1 MQLAA
6 GVSCRKCKGSRRSRY
21 RSDPSQKTQMTLGSV
36 PRRRP
41 QPDLRASADASAP
54 LSDTREATSCGQ
66 VEWRVPRGLGRLEA
80 KRGCIS
86 QPPPRPSD
94 LVLPER
100 ASETFLC
107 FLLSIPHGLKSQGVT
122 VPREKRSHPTMPT
135 PTGHHVNAPVKAPA
149 PKTWMVGGRGG
160 SGLAE
165 GPTCVSPQ
173 VLTVSGA
180 RALPKFTGRCP
191 SRSPTRG
198 PGGRG
203 A

>member
-54 LSDTREATSCGQ
+54 LSDTREATSCGR

-100 ASETFLC
+100 GFGNI
-107 FLLSIPHGLKSQGVT
+107 FVLSTVDSSRAQVPRGHGP
-122 VPREKRSHPTMPT
+122 PREKKPPIHAHANR
-135 PTGHHVNAPVKAPA
+135 APRERPRQS
-149 PKTWMVGGRGG
+149 PSSQNLDGG
-160 SGLAE
+160 
-165 GPTCVSPQ
+165 GPRQ
-173 VLTVSGA
+173 
-180 RALPKFTGRCP
+180 
-191 SRSPTRG
+191 
-198 PGGRG
+198 
-203 A
+203 